1 MRDDGFMRLQVG
13 DVRLFFDTEGSM
25 LAPSGATMT
34 ARPALILL
42 HGGPGADHSLFRPE
56 FSAMTDDAY
65 LVYLDQRGSGR
76 SDRGDPSTWTWHRW
90 ADDVAAFC
98 EALGITDPIL
108 VGASS
113 GGMVAMHCAIRH
125 PKLVAGL
132 VLDSTLGVPTTLDD
146 TVGVFA
152 KCGGPSAGDAAR
164 RYLGG
169 DTSPE
174 SARDWERLCLPLYG
188 DPVSK
193 PDTADRLARCMLNDE
208 VQQHFRRGGCGPAE
222 LTDAEFAAIK
232 CPTLVLAGENDPVSP
247 AVAAERLGSSIR
259 HARIRVVP
267 QAGHGVCR
275 QAPQQAFVHL
285 RAFLDVCSMM
295 RGEIP
300 SLLDTL
306 NSADRR

>member
-1 MRDDGFMRLQVG
+1 MRHDGYMRLQVG
-13 DVRLFFDTEGSM
+13 DVRLFFDTEGSK

-34 ARPALILL
+34 ARPVMILL
-42 HGGPGADHSLFRPE
+42 HGGPGADHSLFKPE
-56 FSAMTDDAY
+56 FSALTDAAY

-76 SDRGDPSTWTWHRW
+76 SDRSEPAMWTWHRW

-98 EALGITDPIL
+98 DALDITDPIL
-108 VGASS
+108 VGVSS

-125 PKLVAGL
+125 PRLVAGL
-132 VLDSTLGVPTTLDD
+132 VLDSTLGIPTTLDE

-152 KCGGPSAGDAAR
+152 KRGGPEAAEAAR

-174 SARDWERLCLPLYG
+174 ALRDWQRLCLRFYG
-188 DPVSK
+188 DPASQN
-193 PDTADRLARCMLNDE
+193 DLSERLARCLVNDE
-208 VQQHFRRGGCGPAE
+208 VQQHFRRGGCGAAE
-222 LTDAEFAAIK
+222 LTDTEFAAIK

-247 AVAAERLGSSIR
+247 SVAAERLGAYIR

-275 QAPQQAFVHL
+275 QAPKQAFVHL

-300 SLLDTL
+300 DLLDTV
-306 NSADRR
+306 NPAR

>member
-1 MRDDGFMRLQVG
+1 MMGAMRLQVG

-25 LAPSGATMT
+25 FAPNGAAMVERQT
-34 ARPALILL
+34 LVLL
-42 HGGPGADHSLFRPE
+42 HGGPGADHSLFKPE
-56 FSAMTDDAY
+56 FSAMTDAAF

-76 SDRGDPSTWTWHRW
+76 SDRSEPSAWTWHRW

-98 EALGITDPIL
+98 EAAEIPDPIL
-108 VGASS
+108 VGVSS
-113 GGMVAMHCAIRH
+113 GGLVAMHCAIRH

-132 VLDSTLGVPTTLDD
+132 VLDSTLGVPTTLDE

-152 KCGGPSAGDAAR
+152 KRGGPEAADAAR

-169 DTSPE
+169 DTS
-174 SARDWERLCLPLYG
+174 SQATHDWQRLCLKFYG
-188 DPVSK
+188 DPASQN
-193 PDTADRLARCMLNDE
+193 DLSDRLARCLVNDE
-208 VQQHFRRGGCGPAE
+208 VQQHFRRGGCGLPELSDAE
-222 LTDAEFAAIK
+222 LDSIK

-247 AVAAERLGSSIR
+247 AAAAERLGSKIR

-275 QAPQQAFVHL
+275 QAPGQAFVHL
-285 RAFLDVCSMM
+285 RAFLEVCSMM

-306 NSADRR
+306 NSAGRR

>member
-1 MRDDGFMRLQVG
+1 MMGYMRVQVG

-25 LAPSGATMT
+25 LAPNGATMA
-34 ARPALILL
+34 ARPTLILL
-42 HGGPGADHSLFRPE
+42 HGGPGADHSLFKPE
-56 FSAMTDDAY
+56 FSAMTDAAH

-76 SDRGDPSTWTWHRW
+76 SDRSEPSRWNWQRW

-98 EALGITDPIL
+98 EALEIADPIL
-108 VGASS
+108 VGVSS

-132 VLDSTLGVPTTLDD
+132 VLDSTLGVPTTLDE

-152 KCGGPSAGDAAR
+152 RRGGQEAADAAR

-174 SARDWERLCLPLYG
+174 ATYDWQRLCLRFYG
-188 DPVSK
+188 DPASQN
-193 PDTADRLARCMLNDE
+193 DLSDRLARCLVNDD

-222 LTDAEFAAIK
+222 LTEAEFAGIK

-275 QAPQQAFVHL
+275 QAPGQAFVHL
-285 RAFLDVCSMM
+285 RAFLEVCSMM

-300 SLLDTL
+300 NLMDTL
-306 NSADRR
+306 NPAGRR

>member
-1 MRDDGFMRLQVG
+1 MWLQVG

-25 LAPSGATMT
+25 FLADGASMVE
-34 ARPALILL
+34 RPTLVLL
-42 HGGPGADHSLFRPE
+42 HGGPGADHSLFKPE
-56 FSAMTDDAY
+56 FSGITDAAY

-76 SDRGDPSTWTWHRW
+76 SDRSEPAMWTWQRW

-98 EALGITDPIL
+98 EALGITNPIL
-108 VGASS
+108 VGVSS

-132 VLDSTLGVPTTLDD
+132 VLDSTLGLPTTLDE
-146 TVGVFA
+146 TIGVFSRR
-152 KCGGPSAGDAAR
+152 GGPEVAEAAQ

-174 SARDWERLCLPLYG
+174 ATDDWQRLCLKLYG
-188 DPVSK
+188 DPGSQN
-193 PDTADRLARCMLNDE
+193 DMSDRLARCLVNDE

-222 LTDAEFAAIK
+222 LSAAEFAAIK
-232 CPTLVLAGENDPVSP
+232 CPTLVLAGEHDPVSP
-247 AVAAERLGSSIR
+247 AAAAERLGSYIR

-275 QAPQQAFVHL
+275 QAPGQAFVHV
-285 RAFLDVCSMM
+285 RAFLEICSMM

-300 SLLDTL
+300 DLLDTL
-306 NSADRR
+306 NTANRR